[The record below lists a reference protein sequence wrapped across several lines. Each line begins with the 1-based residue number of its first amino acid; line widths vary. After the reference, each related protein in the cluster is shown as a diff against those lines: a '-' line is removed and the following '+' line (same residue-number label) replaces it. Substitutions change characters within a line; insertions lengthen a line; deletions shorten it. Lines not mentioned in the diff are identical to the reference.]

1 MLETDTSK
9 DNEKKNN
16 EKSMIPDN
24 TLEKEQKIV
33 IAGLDKEIDQLIGLI
48 KRLKQD
54 QVKTNDLL
62 TEFLSVKVTR
72 KFFDL
77 FNVRVY

>member
-1 MLETDTSK
+1 LLETDTSK